1 MQTIFAF
8 MQRTKTPDLKW
19 DDVRLFLALCS
30 SRNLSEAGKRL
41 GMDAST
47 VSRRLSA
54 LEESLATT
62 LFDRGRDG
70 VALTEAARKLE
81 PVAEEMAGVA
91 ERFSLEVDR
100 LEREISGEVRLASPG
115 DAAQVLL
122 TPLLPDLLRR
132 YPGLR
137 IELLTGEHVVDLTRR
152 EADLAIRT
160 ARPTSGDLVVTRL
173 LQVRWVVAAS
183 PSLVEGSRPLRSWSD
198 VPWIGCGRG
207 TTEATPGRWFSKHV
221 GSVDPIVR
229 TDSITTQIACVQA
242 GLGVA
247 LLPERSVGAFGIVP
261 PRIHKAL
268 ESATSFPVDD
278 LFLVTSRALRR
289 VPRISAV
296 WDFLLEHVAE

>member
-1 MQTIFAF
+1 

-30 SRNLSEAGKRL
+30 SRNLSQAGKRL

-47 VSRRLSA
+47 VSRRLNA

-70 VALTEAARKLE
+70 VSLTDAARNLE
-81 PVAEEMAGVA
+81 PIAEEMAGVA
-91 ERFSLEVDR
+91 ARFSGEVDR
-100 LEREISGEVRLASPG
+100 LERDVSGEVRLASPV

-122 TPLLPDLLRR
+122 TPLLPALLSRH
-132 YPGLR
+132 PQLR
-137 IELLTGEHVVDLTRR
+137 LELLTGERVVDLTRR

-173 LQVRWVVAAS
+173 VQVRWVVVTS
-183 PSLVEGSRPLRSWSD
+183 PSRVEGSRPIQSWTD
-198 VPWIGCGRG
+198 VPWIGCGHA
-207 TTEATPGRWFSKHV
+207 TLEATPGRWFSKHV
-221 GSVDPIVR
+221 GRVDPVVR
-229 TDSITTQIACVQA
+229 TDSIMTQIACVQA

-247 LLPERSVGAFGIVP
+247 LLPDRSVESFGLVP
-261 PRIHKAL
+261 PRVSKAL
-268 ESATSFPVDD
+268 KRDTSFPVDD

-289 VPRISAV
+289 VPRVSAV
-296 WDFLLEHVAE
+296 WDFLLEHVSE